1 MLYKV
6 LRKLKLG
13 KGAYALLYPFRG
25 KADILP
31 GTEEA
36 RALLEALN
44 ADALHERKKSEPC
57 EALLSEFQQEK
68 ARENT
73 EFLSVLCEGH
83 PEQLAGEDAAR
94 SARNPSNCI

>member
-36 RALLEALN
+36 RALLEGVSP
-44 ADALHERKKSEPC
+44 DAGGSC
-57 EALLSEFQQEK
+57 
-68 ARENT
+68 
-73 EFLSVLCEGH
+73 LCDRRVNPH
-83 PEQLAGEDAAR
+83 PMPNVTCV
-94 SARNPSNCI
+94 SAWMLCLGRLRGTVSACS